1 MSEHNSQ
8 TVDKQG
14 TAAGVLARLFWM
26 LFGNAILAFSAVFI
40 LHNRGGFLHTADLVF
55 WITVA
60 VLVLV
65 RYLDIRF
72 LNGLTA
78 AGAPA
83 SMRHWIRYV
92 VVLLAVAVVGWI
104 LAHAANYL
112 FAARVAAG

>member
-1 MSEHNSQ
+1 MAERDPQ
-8 TVDKQG
+8 TLDRQS

-26 LFGNAILAFSAVFI
+26 LFGNAILAFSIVFI
-40 LHNRGGFLHTADLVF
+40 LHNQGGFLHTADAVF

-60 VLVLV
+60 LLVLV

-72 LNGLTA
+72 CNGLTA

-83 SMRHWIRYV
+83 SKRHWVKYV
-92 VVLLAVAVVGWI
+92 VILLIASTSAWI

-112 FAARVAAG
+112 FVTRAAGA

>member
-1 MSEHNSQ
+1 MAGHDPQ
-8 TVDKQG
+8 TLDRQG

-26 LFGNAILAFSAVFI
+26 LVGNAILAFSLVSL
-40 LHNRGGFLHTADLVF
+40 LHNKGGFLHTADWVF
-55 WITVA
+55 WITVV

-72 LNGLTA
+72 CNGQTA

-83 SMRHWIRYV
+83 SSRHWVKYV
-92 VVLLAVAVVGWI
+92 VILLVVSTTTWI

-112 FAARVAAG
+112 FVARGVEA